1 MITDLLSGLF
11 LKLFI
16 FLWPIAVT
24 FFLGHIA
31 WTLWKHYIK
40 TEWISGIKWIV
51 LEVKPPRDVLRS
63 PKAMELF
70 FTNALYQIAGKDK
83 KSKYWKGAV
92 RLWFSLEIISIDG
105 QVHFYIRIPSRLK
118 GLVET
123 QMYAQ
128 YPQAQIVEVDDYT
141 LAVPYV
147 GGDSGFDFW
156 GCEWKLTKSD
166 VYPIKTYVDF
176 GLDKDPKEEFKV
188 DPMSPLIELF
198 GSIQKGEQMWLQIVI
213 RANDKKYH
221 TAGTYFDEHDLLKE
235 AQNEITKI
243 TKDFTGVDANNKSK
257 DMKTAPW
264 QKDVVPA
271 ITSKVTKLTF
281 ETGIRLAYVAKKEDS
296 NGNNKKNLRLIFRQY
311 DTPHLNSFARTNGS
325 GLATFFQIFQG
336 NRFFISKKTRHTFT
350 NAFFNAYRERAF
362 FYMPLRQKKLP
373 FPFSLFTFKYNQPN
387 TFVLNT
393 EELATLWH
401 FPGQILKVPGLE
413 RVESKQASPP
423 PNLPI

>member
-1 MITDLLSGLF
+1 MTNILGNF
-11 LKLFI
+11 FYNIFLFI
-16 FLWPIAVT
+16 LPIGVT
-24 FFLGHIA
+24 MLLGYLA
-31 WTLWKHYIK
+31 WTVWKHYVK

-51 LEVKPPRDVLRS
+51 LEVIPPRDVLRS

-70 FTNALYQIAGKDK
+70 LTNSLYQIAGKDRR
-83 KSKYWKGAV
+83 SQYWKGAV
-92 RLWFSLEIISIDG
+92 RLWFSLEIVSIDG

-118 GLVET
+118 SLVET

-128 YPQAQIVEVDDYT
+128 YPQAQIKEIDDYT
-141 LAVPYV
+141 LAVPSV
-147 GGDSGFDFW
+147 GGDSGRDFW
-156 GCEWKLTKSD
+156 GCEWKLTKPD

-188 DPMSPLIELF
+188 DPLSPLIELF

-221 TAGTYFDEHDLLKE
+221 TIGTYFDEHNLMKE
-235 AQNEITKI
+235 AEKEISKI
-243 TKDFTGVDANNKSK
+243 TKEFTNVNENKVKNIMPS
-257 DMKTAPW
+257 PW
-264 QKDVVPA
+264 QKDIVPA
-271 ITSKVTKLTF
+271 ITQKVTKLTF
-281 ETGIRLAYVAKKEDS
+281 ETGIRLCYVAKKEASD
-296 NGNNKKNLRLIFRQY
+296 GNNKKSLRLIFRQY
-311 DTPHLNSFARTNGS
+311 DAPHLNSFARTNGS

-336 NRFFISKKTRHTFT
+336 NRFFISDKTRRDFT
-350 NAFFNAYRERAF
+350 NTFLNAYRERAF

-373 FPFSLFTFKYNQPN
+373 FPFSMFVKKYNQPN

-393 EELATLWH
+393 EELATIWH

-423 PNLPI
+423 SNLPI